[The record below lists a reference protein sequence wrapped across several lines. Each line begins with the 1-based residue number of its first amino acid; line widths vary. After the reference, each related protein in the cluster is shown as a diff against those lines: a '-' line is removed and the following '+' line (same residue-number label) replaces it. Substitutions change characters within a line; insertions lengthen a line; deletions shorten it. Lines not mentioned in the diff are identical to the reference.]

1 MRVKKRVVV
10 YYSLSGNTQKAAEMI
25 AKKLGADIEVLKL
38 TKEYHMEGFTRF
50 LKGGMQAIFE
60 MRPELRALSKDLDQY
75 DEIVLGTPIWAGKC
89 APAINTFIKN
99 ETIKEKITAVFT
111 SSGGGDN
118 DKCIHNL
125 KKRLPHM
132 KYVTALADSKNKLA
146 TFNETNINKLIGEIL
161 NGERKKN

>member
-1 MRVKKRVVV
+1 MGVKKRVVV

-38 TKEYHMEGFTRF
+38 TKEYQMNGHGIF

-60 MRPELRALSKDLDQY
+60 MRPELQALSKDLAQY
-75 DEIVLGTPIWAGKC
+75 DEIILGTPIWAGKC
-89 APAINTFIKN
+89 APAINTFIKDKI
-99 ETIKEKITAVFT
+99 IKEKITAVFT

-118 DKCIHNL
+118 DKCINNL
-125 KKRLPHM
+125 KKKLPNM
-132 KYVTALADSKNKLA
+132 KYVAALADSKNKLA
-146 TFNETNINKLIGEIL
+146 AFNEANINKLIGEIL